1 MKINVTDKN
10 LTFTM
15 IYCTKIILLQMQID
29 DENLGII
36 LLAEFINNVVTNIV
50 FVVLKHPYLIKQ
62 IGM

>member
-1 MKINVTDKN
+1 
-10 LTFTM
+10 M

-36 LLAEFINNVVTNIV
+36 LLAEFVNNVITDIV

>member
-1 MKINVTDKN
+1 
-10 LTFTM
+10 
-15 IYCTKIILLQMQID
+15 MQID

-50 FVVLKHPYLIKQ
+50 IVVLKHPYLIKQ

>member
-1 MKINVTDKN
+1 
-10 LTFTM
+10 M

-62 IGM
+62 IGMWSNLDSSYVN

>member
-1 MKINVTDKN
+1 
-10 LTFTM
+10 M

-62 IGM
+62 IGMWSNLD